1 MIVRDRP
8 SGWLLFFVVRGSIL
22 PKVGPQILA
31 VMFIAAVVSY
41 FHGVVFHHN
50 LTFTAV
56 PFTIVGLA
64 LSIFLGFRNSAAY
77 DRYWEGR
84 RLWGELLITG
94 RILARQ
100 VNSLIAAGP
109 ITSGHF
115 AAEDDAIRLR
125 RGMIYKTIAFAHAL
139 RHRLRDTDATD
150 DLTAFLDRAELD
162 RIFAS
167 VNPPA
172 AILRSLGDD
181 LRLCLARK
189 LIADPLAAN
198 LDNSLNT
205 LDRVLG
211 NCERIK
217 STPIPF
223 SYTLLLH
230 RTAYLYCFL
239 LPFGLVDTVG
249 MVTPVVA
256 GLVSYTFFGLD
267 ALGDEIEEP
276 FGTSPNDLPL
286 AAISRSIE
294 IDLRHALGEVNL
306 PEPLLPKDYCLI

>member
-8 SGWLLFFVVRGSIL
+8 SGWLLFFVVRGSIV

-84 RLWGELLITG
+84 RLWGELLVTG
-94 RILARQ
+94 RVLARQ
-100 VNSLIAAGP
+100 VNSLMAAGP
-109 ITSGHF
+109 TATHDEVVG
-115 AAEDDAIRLR
+115 LR
-125 RGMIYKTIAFAHAL
+125 RRMIYKTIAFAHAL
-139 RHRLRDTDATD
+139 RHRLRDSDAKD
-150 DLTAFLDRAELD
+150 DLARFLDEEDLHSVL
-162 RIFAS
+162 AS
-167 VNPPA
+167 INPPA
-172 AILRSLGDD
+172 AILRNLGGD
-181 LRLCLARK
+181 LRHCLTHG
-189 LIADPLAAN
+189 LIADPLAVN
-198 LDNSLNT
+198 LDASLNT
-205 LDRVLG
+205 LDRILG

-249 MVTPVVA
+249 LVTPIVA

-294 IDLRHALGEVNL
+294 IDLREALGETDL
-306 PEPLLPKDYCLI
+306 PNPLLPKDYYLT

>member
-8 SGWLLFFVVRGSIL
+8 SGWLLFFVVRGSIV

-64 LSIFLGFRNSAAY
+64 LSIFLGFRNGAAY

-100 VNSLIAAGP
+100 VNSLMAAGSAV
-109 ITSGHF
+109 T
-115 AAEDDAIRLR
+115 EDEAVKLR
-125 RGMIYKTIAFAHAL
+125 RRMIYKTIAFAHAL
-139 RHRLRDTDATD
+139 RHRLRDTAAND
-150 DLTAFLDRAELD
+150 DLAPFLDKENLHNVL
-162 RIFAS
+162 AS

-172 AILRSLGDD
+172 ALLRSLGGD
-181 LRLCLARK
+181 LRHCLERK
-189 LIADPLAAN
+189 LIAEPLAVN
-198 LDNSLNT
+198 LDTSLNT
-205 LDRVLG
+205 LDRILG
-211 NCERIK
+211 SCERIK
-217 STPIPF
+217 SPPIPF

-249 MVTPVVA
+249 MVTPIVA

-294 IDLRHALGEVNL
+294 IDLREALGETDL
-306 PEPLLPKDYCLI
+306 PKPLLPKNYCLN

>member
-1 MIVRDRP
+1 LIVRDRP
-8 SGWLLFFVVRGSIL
+8 SGWLLFFVVRGSIV

-94 RILARQ
+94 RVLARQ
-100 VNSLIAAGP
+100 VNSLVAAGP
-109 ITSGHF
+109 T
-115 AAEDDAIRLR
+115 ATDDDVVRLR
-125 RGMIYKTIAFAHAL
+125 RRMIYNTIAFAHAL
-139 RHRLRDTDATD
+139 RHRLRDTDAKD
-150 DLTAFLDRAELD
+150 DLAPFLDKEDLHSLL
-162 RIFAS
+162 AS

-172 AILRSLGDD
+172 AVLRSLGGD
-181 LRLCLARK
+181 LRYCLAHK
-189 LIADPLAAN
+189 LIADPLAVN
-198 LDNSLNT
+198 LDASLNT
-205 LDRVLG
+205 LDRILG

-249 MVTPVVA
+249 LVTPIVA

-294 IDLRHALGEVNL
+294 IDLREALGETDL
-306 PEPLLPKDYCLI
+306 PKPLLPKNYCLT

>member
-8 SGWLLFFVVRGSIL
+8 SGWRLFFVLRGSIV

-41 FHGVVFHHN
+41 FHGVVFNRN

-109 ITSGHF
+109 AGT
-115 AAEDDAIRLR
+115 ADDLVPLR
-125 RGMIYKTIAFAHAL
+125 RRMIYKTIAFAHAL
-139 RHRLRDTDATD
+139 RHHLRNTAGKD
-150 DLTAFLDRAELD
+150 DLASLLGEDDLR
-162 RIFAS
+162 RILAS

-172 AILRSLGDD
+172 AVLRSLGDD
-181 LRLCLARK
+181 LRYCLARK
-189 LIADPLAAN
+189 LIAEPLAVN
-198 LDNSLNT
+198 LDASLNA

-211 NCERIK
+211 NCERIR

-294 IDLRHALGEVNL
+294 IDLREALGETDL
-306 PEPLLPKDYCLI
+306 PKPLLPKDYCLT